1 MKISNQIL
9 REALRVSRVNNTPDR
24 HAEYGNYHHFSFLI
38 WKGKILTWATN
49 KNSGCSH
56 IQFGYT
62 SHSKTH
68 SEFEVLRK
76 RKNWVKLD
84 GCAVVNVRLSK
95 INTTKVSAPC
105 SACKNLLQYNGIKTV
120 YYTTENDEF
129 ERLEL

>member
-1 MKISNQIL
+1 MKIKHSIL
-9 REALRVSRVNNTPDR
+9 REALRVSKLNNTPDR

-38 WKGKILTWATN
+38 WEGKILTWATN

-62 SHSKTH
+62 AHSKTH

-76 RKNWVKLD
+76 RKGWVSLGK
-84 GCAVVNVRLSK
+84 CAIINVRLSK
-95 INTTKVSAPC
+95 NNETKVSAPC
-105 SACKNLLQYNGIKTV
+105 MVCKKLLRYNGIKTV
-120 YYTTENDEF
+120 YYTITGNTF